1 MKSSTGDADTSQ
13 TIPTFS
19 GACQQC
25 GGGGHII
32 ASPPHASAPYLRQIP
47 FPLGVCGR
55 CFGTGEDCTAQ
66 LTMEKPGD
74 DFLYF
79 SFMAEDWRG
88 TAQTKEQIAGLQA
101 QVSHWEESDPNP
113 TREGLAKV
121 FAGIGMT
128 SEQATQAAQVAAG
141 YAGLK

>member
-13 TIPTFS
+13 TFQPWS

-25 GGGGHII
+25 QGSGHII
-32 ASPPHASAPYLRQIP
+32 ASPPHVSAPYLRQIP
-47 FPLGVCGR
+47 YPLGVCGR

-66 LTMEKPGD
+66 LTMERPGG
-74 DFLYF
+74 DFLYLQ
-79 SFMAEDWRG
+79 FMADDWKG
-88 TAQTKEQIAGLQA
+88 NEQAQAEIAHLQA
-101 QVSHWEESDPNP
+101 GVSHWQEKDPNP

-121 FAGIGMT
+121 FAGIGMN
-128 SEQATQAAQVAAG
+128 QAQASQAAQVAAG